1 MTKFLEQS
9 VFLFFGVL
17 LLSASCKTQPSD
29 NLQITPWY
37 PEFNKAREPVKAVF
51 ESRVPCKDCQRIK
64 LAVALYGKPQDSFP
78 TTYAMSLIYV
88 GKNDD
93 RLTHTGSVILKYG
106 TFLDNT
112 HTVYQLSDAAD
123 GFQYFWKMTDSLL
136 FVLDG
141 KFKPKVGDAGQGYVL
156 NRVK

>member
-1 MTKFLEQS
+1 MIKFLNQL
-9 VFLFFGVL
+9 VFLFFGIF
-17 LLSASCKTQPSD
+17 LLSASCKTPKVD

-37 PEFNKAREPVKAVF
+37 PEKNQAGEPVKAVF
-51 ESRVPCKDCQRIK
+51 ESRVPCPDCHRLK
-64 LAVALYGKPQDSFP
+64 LAIAFYGKPQDNLP
-78 TTYAMSLIYV
+78 ATYTMSRVYV

-93 RLTHTGSVILKYG
+93 RLTNTGRVIIKYG
-106 TFLDNT
+106 TALNIE
-112 HTVYQLSDAAD
+112 HTVYQLTDAAN

-141 KFKPKVGDAGQGYVL
+141 KLSPKVGDAGQGYVL